1 MGVEDPFNPAVR
13 PLTAA
18 AAAGDPSV
26 APPLLQTLAD
36 FASAELARAT
46 PAAVPLLPAK
56 LQRI

>member
-36 FASAELARAT
+36 FASAELWIHTSYCILYHR
-46 PAAVPLLPAK
+46 VS
-56 LQRI
+56 